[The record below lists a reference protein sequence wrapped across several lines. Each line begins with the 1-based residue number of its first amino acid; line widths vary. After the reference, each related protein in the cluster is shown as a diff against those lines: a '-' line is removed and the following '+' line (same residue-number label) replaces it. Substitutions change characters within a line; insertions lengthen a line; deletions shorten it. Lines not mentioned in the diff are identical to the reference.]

1 MWWCLERGF
10 GMLGEVLF
18 DFGEILSY
26 VWRFWRDL
34 INGLILENVVEK
46 ENKSKRDITKSSNWN
61 SFNRMFTREI
71 LLIGCLCV
79 YAQSWS
85 IGYFNKDGICTKW
98 AVSWY
103 TCTNDTQWDTW
114 YNRFLNKTTML
125 WEFWPYGQFYSS
137 QVDKWSSWEGSW
149 RDEWGY
155 QSECYIWPTGMKF
168 DLTLLKWVNNCTT
181 SQLFIQD

>member
-1 MWWCLERGF
+1 MKLKKRANQIT
-10 GMLGEVLF
+10 
-18 DFGEILSY
+18 ILVY
-26 VWRFWRDL
+26 
-34 INGLILENVVEK
+34 
-46 ENKSKRDITKSSNWN
+46 
-61 SFNRMFTREI
+61 
-71 LLIGCLCV
+71 LLIAVTLFWNYCV
-79 YAQSWS
+79 DAQNWS
-85 IGYFNKDGICTKW
+85 TGYFNKDGICTKW

-103 TCTNDTQWDTW
+103 TCTNDTQWDSW

-168 DLTLLKWVNNCTT
+168 DLTLLKWVNNCTS
-181 SQLFIQD
+181 SQLLIQDPSMRNIPLCRDTVYYIDTGSIKPIELGTK